1 MALQVDYVP
10 SLYEVV
16 MPTSLCRLYFDL
28 EYSRQLNATRTT
40 AMDTAC
46 VCHLTRL
53 IARALHGLPHTIQ
66 QLQSH
71 SSAKWSLHLIVHCPT
86 MAPLTRVVGVRSVAL
101 DIIHQFRASCPHGTV
116 HRSTGTTCLID
127 AHVYSSFQQ
136 FRLAF
141 CSKWHQNRPL
151 LLTDHV
157 NVPMHH
163 HSAVSIYTGM
173 PGAYNVVCA
182 AALGLW

>member
-1 MALQVDYVP
+1 MLP
-10 SLYEVV
+10 GL
-16 MPTSLCRLYFDL
+16 R
-28 EYSRQLNATRTT
+28 RWTRP
-40 AMDTAC
+40 C

-86 MAPLTRVVGVRSVAL
+86 MAPLTIVGVRSVAL
-101 DIIHQFRASCPHGTV
+101 DIIHQFRASCPDATV
-116 HRSTGTTCLID
+116 HRSTGSTCLIY
-127 AHVYSSFQQ
+127 AHVYVQLLPAIS
-136 FRLAF
+136 AG
-141 CSKWHQNRPL
+141 L
-151 LLTDHV
+151 LLQV
-157 NVPMHH
+157 APEQ
-163 HSAVSIYTGM
+163 AVVAYRPRQRPYAPSQCSLHTGM